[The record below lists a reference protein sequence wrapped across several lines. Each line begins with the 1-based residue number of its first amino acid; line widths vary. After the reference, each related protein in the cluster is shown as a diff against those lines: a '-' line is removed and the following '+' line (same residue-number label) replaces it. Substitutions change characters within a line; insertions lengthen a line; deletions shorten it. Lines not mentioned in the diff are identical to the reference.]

1 MDFSSELIHNDK
13 GNYGVIAA
21 SRWALP
27 AILSKQE
34 NVTSEKD
41 GNIGRMLRGIF
52 KLRPSI
58 PKHVVTYDPNI
69 MLKYIDSLPINKDL
83 SSELH
88 IKKLYALLYFLSGQ
102 RSQSIGKIK
111 IDKSVISHGTY
122 TFYFDTVLKQHQ
134 QSSTPT
140 YV

>member
-1 MDFSSELIHNDK
+1 
-13 GNYGVIAA
+13 
-21 SRWALP
+21 
-27 AILSKQE
+27 
-34 NVTSEKD
+34 
-41 GNIGRMLRGIF
+41 MLRGIF

-83 SSELH
+83 SSELL